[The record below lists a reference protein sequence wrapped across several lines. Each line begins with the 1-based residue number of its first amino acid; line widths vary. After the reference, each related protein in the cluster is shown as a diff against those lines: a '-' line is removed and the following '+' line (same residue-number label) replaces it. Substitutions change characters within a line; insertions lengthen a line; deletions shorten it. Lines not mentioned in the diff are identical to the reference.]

1 MTRRASHR
9 GGPPSW
15 QSISVLLSACGGD
28 SGGGNGGGGGAEVA
42 AGTPKRGGTLRIAR
56 IVPGSD
62 PDPVTVN
69 DSGGVQT
76 VQLAGEYLV
85 HPGANNVL
93 EPRLA
98 TKWEPGSKPDVWT
111 FTLRPGVKFHDGSTM
126 TADDVVATF
135 DRLTD
140 PKTESSALSAFEG
153 VLSKGGVEK
162 VGADRVRFNLDRP
175 FADFP
180 YLVST
185 YTFSAIILPKD
196 YEVGTFTKG
205 GVGTGPFILKEYRP
219 QQRASYVKN
228 PNYWNR
234 DLPYLNAV
242 ELVYFDD
249 TPPIVLA
256 MQGGE
261 IDYNAEQPFAGAQA
275 LFNDQNI
282 AMYLNES
289 TAYRAIHLR
298 TDRGPFAD
306 QRVREALALSLDR
319 EALVKGLFQGR
330 AQVANDHAF
339 APVFPTA
346 PPGEAVAQRAQD
358 HARAK
363 QLLAEAGHPNGL
375 DVELTTQQ
383 FLEIPQLVTFM
394 SQQAQLAGF
403 RIKPNILPPDEYY
416 GGDPAPWLT
425 VPFGITDWASRGVA
439 SQTVAPAYLCEGV
452 WNSAH

>member
-1 MTRRASHR
+1 M
-9 GGPPSW
+9 
-15 QSISVLLSACGGD
+15 
-28 SGGGNGGGGGAEVA
+28 
-42 AGTPKRGGTLRIAR
+42 
-56 IVPGSD
+56 
-62 PDPVTVN
+62 
-69 DSGGVQT
+69 
-76 VQLAGEYLV
+76 
-85 HPGANNVL
+85 
-93 EPRLA
+93 
-98 TKWEPGSKPDVWT
+98 
-111 FTLRPGVKFHDGSTM
+111 HDGSTM

-185 YTFSAIILPKD
+185 YTFSAVILPKD

-234 DLPYLNAV
+234 DLPYLNGV

-275 LFNDQNI
+275 LFSDPNI
-282 AMYLNES
+282 ALYLNES
-289 TAYRAIHLR
+289 SAYRAIHMR

-306 QRVREALALSLDR
+306 QRVRQALALSLDR
-319 EALVKGLFQGR
+319 DALVRGLFQGR

-339 APVFPTA
+339 APAFATA
-346 PPGEAVAQRAQD
+346 PPSDAVPQRRQD

-363 QLLAEAGHPNGL
+363 QLLAEAGHPNGI

-394 SQQAQLAGF
+394 SQQAQPAGF
-403 RIKPNILPPDEYY
+403 RIKPTILPPDEYY

-452 WNSAH
+452 WNSAHWCNEDFDRLVAAFDAEVDEQRRRGLAAQAARIQHDEVPTAIPYWVNEMRAARKVVKGLAEVPRPEEKTFWLEQF